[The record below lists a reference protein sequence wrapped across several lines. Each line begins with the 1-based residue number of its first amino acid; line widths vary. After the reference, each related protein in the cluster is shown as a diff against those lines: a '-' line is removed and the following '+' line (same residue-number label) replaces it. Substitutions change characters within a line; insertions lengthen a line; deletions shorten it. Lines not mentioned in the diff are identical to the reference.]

1 MLFGPVSSYSPRIY
15 VSEPSRMTSTMTTAT
30 ATEPPTLP
38 GLLRLPLELRQQIY
52 GHLLHLTVP
61 SQGSHPLPGVGI
73 TSVSHAPPQ
82 LGYLLIH
89 PTITAE
95 LLSHFYNLATW
106 KIVFSHAFNFFRT
119 DPELHALEGSN
130 VVKRLKKVELV
141 FFQDIL
147 LLREYPSFGLEAFC
161 REIRRRA
168 DRACHVLLHHA
179 TELKTLTVS
188 WIDTTTVGGWE
199 QKADILEPLRQLK
212 GKVEVRIGEV
222 KINACDEEKQG
233 SYETF
238 VRAMRE
244 VLGEDVG
251 EGKSVKWEHEREV
264 KGEGTSELRM
274 LAFDVRQQ
282 RCRLDDVMI

>member
-1 MLFGPVSSYSPRIY
+1 M
-15 VSEPSRMTSTMTTAT
+15 PSAT
-30 ATEPPTLP
+30 RTQALP
-38 GLLRLPLELRQQIY
+38 GLLRLPLELRQQVY
-52 GHLLHLTVP
+52 DHLLHLSVP

-73 TSVSHAPPQ
+73 TSVSHAPPC
-82 LGYLLIH
+82 LSLLLVH
-89 PTITAE
+89 PTVTTEVLA
-95 LLSHFYNLATW
+95 HFYSLATW

-119 DPELHALEGSN
+119 DPELHALEASH
-130 VVKRLKKVELV
+130 VVKRLRKVELV

-168 DRACHVLLHHA
+168 DRACDVLLHHA
-179 TELKTLTVS
+179 KDLKTLTVS

-199 QKADILEPLRQLK
+199 QKAEILEPLRKLK

-222 KINACDEEKQG
+222 KINACDEERQG

-244 VLGEDVG
+244 VLGEDIG
-251 EGKSVKWEHEREV
+251 EGKSGGWQQEKEV

-282 RCRLDDVMI
+282 RWRLDDVMV